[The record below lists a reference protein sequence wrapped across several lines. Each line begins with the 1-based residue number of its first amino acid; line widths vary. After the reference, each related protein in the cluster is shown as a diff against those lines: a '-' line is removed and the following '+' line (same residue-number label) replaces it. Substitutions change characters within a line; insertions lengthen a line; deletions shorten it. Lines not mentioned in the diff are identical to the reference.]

1 MEDPDFDADDDN
13 PFTDYETTREGV
25 IFCIDTSNDM
35 FRGVDASGHCYL
47 QRCFMCVRDRMLHN
61 IMVSDKEFVGIMLM
75 GAKSKT
81 PAAANGNGGENS
93 YNGID
98 GLAVMLEVV
107 RPGAEILKTLNSYIN
122 SGNFEVDFKKNYEV
136 GVECALADALWDC
149 QSRLSVCNTKFGPKD
164 VFLMTCND
172 SSDVD
177 VSVRRQA
184 CKRAEALMQVGISLR
199 LLYLGDSFNV
209 NGFYKELLLA
219 AHPMIRD
226 FEAEAEKFAATN
238 IDQVPGA
245 ALTRSSFN
253 RHQFRLDWTIADGV
267 VMTVLL
273 YSNFRSQDVYE
284 GRKIV
289 QLDQR
294 TNVRVTGKLSYFDN
308 DTGGIVTYKELYKGL
323 KIDDRSA
330 IFTTS
335 EHSQIRNL
343 YSPGMQL
350 LGFKP
355 LSSVILED
363 FIRPGVLIQPDDFT
377 RAGSSTIFHAMLRR
391 CLTRQLVPVCRIVL
405 RNGTSARLL
414 YLLPQEQGDE
424 SLGPLGVA
432 GFQAHYAP
440 FAGECRSCG
449 LDQEEL
455 EASQEQISMASK
467 IAKKL
472 VIGNF
477 DLADYRNPTQ
487 RTYFSGVEALAL
499 DYEQAV
505 EVVDPVVPE
514 VDKIDARIQQLVPDF
529 LASVADSASVVSL
542 SSSMDSDQVP
552 VGGSKR
558 GRGSSR
564 ARGSSTSSQG
574 SSRGRGRR
582 GAGSSQASS
591 SFTSSQ

>member
-1 MEDPDFDADDDN
+1 
-13 PFTDYETTREGV
+13 
-25 IFCIDTSNDM
+25 
-35 FRGVDASGHCYL
+35 
-47 QRCFMCVRDRMLHN
+47 MLHN

-75 GAKSKT
+75 GAKAKT
-81 PAAANGNGGENS
+81 TAAANGNGGENS
-93 YNGID
+93 HSGID

-122 SGNFEVDFKKNYEV
+122 SGNFAVDFKKNYEI

-177 VSVRRQA
+177 VAVRRQA
-184 CKRAEALMQVGISLR
+184 CKRAEALMQ
-199 LLYLGDSFNV
+199 
-209 NGFYKELLLA
+209 ELLLA

-226 FEAEAEKFAATN
+226 FEAEAEKFAASN

-343 YSPGMQL
+343 YAPGMQL

-377 RAGSSTIFHAMLRR
+377 RAGNTIFHAMLRR
-391 CLTRQLVPVCRIVL
+391 CLARQLVPVCRIVL
-405 RNGTSARLL
+405 RNGTSARLV

-455 EASQEQISMASK
+455 EASQEQIGMATK

-499 DYEQAV
+499 DYEQAI
-505 EVVDPVVPE
+505 EVVDPVV
-514 VDKIDARIQQLVPDF
+514 
-529 LASVADSASVVSL
+529 ADSASAMSQ
-542 SSSMDSDQVP
+542 SSSVDPDEVSES
-552 VGGSKR
+552 GSKR

-564 ARGSSTSSQG
+564 ARGSSSSSRG
-574 SSRGRGRR
+574 SGRGRGRR
-582 GAGSSQASS
+582 GAGSSQ
-591 SFTSSQ
+591 